1 MRTLN
6 GIRVAVLEN
15 TPAERRDL
23 VNRLTGWGAEVVAEA
38 GSSEEFDATYP
49 ATGVD
54 VIIADV
60 HLGLRHRKRNVDG
73 LKVVSRIRADNA
85 RVGILMHTNFDEV
98 SYLLRLMRIG
108 TTETGM
114 TGIGYLLKTNAT
126 DQRLLD
132 TVAKVHAGKNY
143 FDDVVFAEITPL
155 QKRMHP
161 AEALTPQETQVLRYM
176 AEESLP
182 TKAIARR
189 MNLSVKTVDRHLNA
203 IYLKFG
209 IDKSKENS
217 RVAATLRYVRDL
229 ESYFFT
235 QDAVPELPSS
245 SCDVAP
251 TDFRDAPGGDVD
263 AEERHPEQ

>member
-1 MRTLN
+1 MTTTLT
-6 GIRVAVLEN
+6 GVRVAILEN
-15 TPAERRDL
+15 APKERRDL
-23 VNRLTGWGAEVVAEA
+23 VTRLTEWGAEVVAEA
-38 GSSEEFDATYP
+38 GSSEEFDAVYP
-49 ATGVD
+49 TAGVD

-60 HLGLRHRKRNVDG
+60 HLGLRHTKRNVDG
-73 LKVVSRIRADNA
+73 LKVVSRIRAADA
-85 RVGILMHTNFDEV
+85 RVGIIMHTNFDEV

-108 TTETGM
+108 ATETGM
-114 TGIGYLLKTNAT
+114 TGVGYLLKTRAT

-155 QKRMHP
+155 QNRMHP

-176 AEESLP
+176 VGECLP
-182 TKAIARR
+182 TKAIAKR
-189 MNLSVKTVDRHLNA
+189 MNLSEKTVDRHLNS
-203 IYLKFG
+203 IYMKFG

-235 QDAVPELPSS
+235 QDEVPEIGGPSGGG
-245 SCDVAP
+245 A
-251 TDFRDAPGGDVD
+251 DAG
-263 AEERHPEQ
+263 ERHPEGPRS